1 MDYKPLLK
9 TFFFIPAN
17 KNKFVK
23 KVSSI
28 NADCFV
34 FDLEDAVA
42 KNETNA
48 CLERLDILEL
58 RDNYYVRP
66 RILFND
72 VNNTDLKL
80 LTDLVNI
87 GFSKFLIPKIS
98 GLDELKYIQQIL
110 ELNEKYTNE
119 EFQFILLVENPLC
132 LINLKEIV
140 RSKIINITGITLGSH
155 DYTNVVGMKHTPYY
169 LYFARNYVLNVA
181 KAYDLMAIDIASM
194 NISDEEEFSNECK
207 DAFNMGYDAKFILHP
222 QQLEVLK
229 KTEYFSQEEIEDA
242 LEIHKE
248 IESMDLD
255 TFSIIKIN
263 GKLYEK
269 PHLKR
274 VMKIVEWN
282 KNNATI
288 SDND

>member
-1 MDYKPLLK
+1 MLK
-9 TFFFIPAN
+9 SFFFIPAN
-17 KNKFVK
+17 KDKFVK
-23 KVSSI
+23 KVGLI

-42 KNETNA
+42 NNEINK
-48 CLERLDILEL
+48 CLERLNGLEI

-66 RILFND
+66 RIDFD
-72 VNNTDLKL
+72 EGNNPALKL
-80 LTDLVNI
+80 LTNLIDI
-87 GFSKFLIPKIS
+87 GFRKFLIPKIS
-98 GLDELKYIQQIL
+98 ELDELKYLQKVL
-110 ELNEKYTNE
+110 KLHGKYEFE
-119 EFQFILLVENPLC
+119 EYQFILLVENPLC

-140 RSKIINITGITLGSH
+140 KSKIINITGITLGSH
-155 DYTNVVGMKHTPYY
+155 DYTNVVGMKHTLHY
-169 LYFARNYVLNVA
+169 LSFARNYVLNVA

-194 NISDEEEFSNECK
+194 NISDEKEFSDECL